1 MPNKK
6 SAPYS
11 LSPRPNR
18 ELVTKTRNYNRP
30 HAKKSQ
36 LSVGCGQ
43 RQAGAARS
51 ARPSYGAG
59 KQNETAPTLWKF
71 SSLPTGW
78 RPCSTVP
85 GACSDPHLWV
95 TDSTHCVCTEL
106 ASGSV
111 LFEDTSGLLWR
122 LGTRPGLLEAFWP
135 PALGPP
141 RPRPHP
147 SRQLPWA
154 PPPLLL
160 RLLPPPPQVVSV
172 SFSPPEKSTT
182 GHAAVNDGRA
192 WGLRRGETTGQG

>member
-1 MPNKK
+1 M
-6 SAPYS
+6 
-11 LSPRPNR
+11 
-18 ELVTKTRNYNRP
+18 
-30 HAKKSQ
+30 
-36 LSVGCGQ
+36 GCGQ

-147 SRQLPWA
+147 SRRLPWA

-160 RLLPPPPQVVSV
+160 RLLPPPPQV
-172 SFSPPEKSTT
+172 FSPRKINDWPRGCERWPGLGTEK
-182 GHAAVNDGRA
+182 GRDHRPRVRDVRVAVTLAMRECA
-192 WGLRRGETTGQG
+192 LI